1 VRVAA
6 AIPHDVVKVAE
17 SGVRGRADAVALAAA
32 GYDAVLVGE
41 HLVTSGDPAAAVAD
55 LRVPRVAVE
64 APRSGNSPQVG

>member
-1 VRVAA
+1 MHNLAGLVLENLDQA
-6 AIPHDVVKVAE
+6 P
-17 SGVRGRADAVALAAA
+17 DAVALGAA